1 MLTLI
6 QHLPVT
12 CILFFLNKIYDE
24 HDNHFFVQ
32 QNYAKHFGGELKKK
46 GMSGHPTNLGSNKRQ
61 DRRQV
66 HREQSHFSDLIP

>member
-1 MLTLI
+1 M
-6 QHLPVT
+6 
-12 CILFFLNKIYDE
+12 
-24 HDNHFFVQ
+24 Q
-32 QNYAKHFGGELKKK
+32 QNYAKHFWGELKKK

>member
-1 MLTLI
+1 MRNMIIISLG
-6 QHLPVT
+6 
-12 CILFFLNKIYDE
+12 NKTM
-24 HDNHFFVQ
+24 HN
-32 QNYAKHFGGELKKK
+32 KK